1 MCASLCCSDQAKLLV
16 VIVAHC
22 ISVLL
27 NNIGLGAPPAETGG
41 EDRNRL
47 LFVVLVCSFLR
58 PTQDLHIRKHA
69 PNTLTSHYPNNAC
82 N

>member
-1 MCASLCCSDQAKLLV
+1 MCASLSCSDQAKFLV
-16 VIVAHC
+16 VVVAHC

-27 NNIGLGAPPAETGG
+27 NNIGLGAPAETGG

-69 PNTLTSHYPNNAC
+69 PNTLTSRYPNNAL
-82 N
+82 